1 MQNST
6 YKAFIISILAFAI
19 SSCGGPTFDVT
30 VKATGKRGDGDEIKE
45 GTVQLKFGKRAPLPE
60 QALDA
65 KGRAVFSIPESMR
78 GDSVLVIYHSASNK
92 HFRILEQRPYV
103 VDEENLFQITV
114 DFPTEFTS
122 FQWSLRDKAGNG
134 IEGALIT
141 INNRYKMETGSNGY
155 FAADL
160 PQYPGTKAHF
170 KIEKDGKTLLDRDLT
185 VVPEYQRL
193 IIE

>member
-6 YKAFIISILAFAI
+6 YKAFITSILAFTIA
-19 SSCGGPTFDVT
+19 SCGGPTFDVS
-30 VKATGKRGDGDEIKE
+30 VKATGKSGDGSEIKE
-45 GTVQLKFGKRAPLPE
+45 GTVQLKFGKRDPLPE
-60 QALDA
+60 QPLDA
-65 KGRAVFSIPESMR
+65 KGRATFSIAESLR
-78 GDSVLVIYHSASNK
+78 SDSVLVIYHSVGNK
-92 HFRILEQRPYV
+92 YFRILEQRPYV
-103 VDEENLFQITV
+103 VDEENLFNITV

-141 INNRYKMETGSNGY
+141 INDRYKMETGSNGY

-170 KIEKDGKTLLDRDLT
+170 KIEKEGKTLLDRDLV